1 MELLTNCFRYP
12 DSFWILEG
20 FAGLT
25 MIFLKIFT
33 QFTALFADSLRF
45 FKTIW
50 QLWGLYRDY
59 LGTFWLLW
67 LFGISWDSFEKS
79 WYQLFLLYRYSSDSV
94 LHVWAL
100 RGMEAIDFQV
110 VQHSRSFFECE
121 VYQMNCPFPTKS
133 STRQFII
140 WWSHLNKSRNGFYY
154 LLRCRVRTFFHPI
167 QTKIPIRIEKDE
179 LVN

>member
-12 DSFWILEG
+12 DSFWIFEG

-59 LGTFWLLW
+59 LGIFWLLW

-121 VYQMNCPFPTKS
+121 VYQLNCPFPLRNHLHVNLLS
-133 STRQFII
+133 DEAIWINQGIVFII
-140 WWSHLNKSRNGFYY
+140 YYAVESGLSFIPFKPKS
-154 LLRCRVRTFFHPI
+154 
-167 QTKIPIRIEKDE
+167 Q
-179 LVN
+179 